1 MNMRDEVR
9 EQIDTILENF
19 YYSDGNSADYQ
30 EATDHILSLNAI
42 AIVDRE
48 AELPECPYA
57 HYPDEMGSKHII
69 EENRIR
75 QEGPIEW
82 RCHACLWLDGQ
93 ESILNAGWI
102 KKLK

>member
-1 MNMRDEVR
+1 MKDEVR

-48 AELPECPYA
+48 AEPPRVSDALREV
-57 HYPDEMGSKHII
+57 
-69 EENRIR
+69 
-75 QEGPIEW
+75 
-82 RCHACLWLDGQ
+82 
-93 ESILNAGWI
+93 
-102 KKLK
+102 KKVYGEASL